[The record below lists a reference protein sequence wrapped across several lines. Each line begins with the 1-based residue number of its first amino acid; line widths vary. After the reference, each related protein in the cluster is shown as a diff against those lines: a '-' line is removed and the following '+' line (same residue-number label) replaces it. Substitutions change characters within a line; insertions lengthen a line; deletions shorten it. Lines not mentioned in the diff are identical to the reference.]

1 MEDILLLMRNLT
13 NTLRQFRAG
22 VIPQMRQLWRVLF
35 FLYLPIGL
43 LFLVVGGLSRVSGN
57 VTLSLL
63 MRDTAIM
70 GRLPFY
76 AGLGPKVETVLW
88 SASLTVCLFTLY
100 ALQRRADHF
109 AGTRRFLLQVAIL
122 TGLLM
127 MDDIFLFHGEIA
139 PKLLNIGGHV
149 VIAAYLVMA
158 IVMLTSN
165 RTEILS
171 SEYLILLL
179 ALGLFGA
186 SIASDAFSKLTGGL
200 PQFLDQIRVF
210 LEDALKFAGT
220 ATWLTYFVRYAIQ
233 KFESLSN
240 ERAITAA

>member
-13 NTLRQFRAG
+13 NTLRQFGAG
-22 VIPQMRQLWRVLF
+22 VILQMRQRWRVLF
-35 FLYLPIGL
+35 LLYLPIGL
-43 LFLVVGGLSRVSGN
+43 LFLVVGGLSRVSEN

-63 MRDTAIM
+63 MRDPAIM

-76 AGLGPKVETVLW
+76 AGLVPQVETVLW

-109 AGTRRFLLQVAIL
+109 AGTRRFLLQAAIL

-139 PKLLNIGGHV
+139 PKMLNIAGNV
-149 VIAAYLVMA
+149 VIAAYLLMA
-158 IVMLTSN
+158 IIMLTSN
-165 RTEILS
+165 RVEIVS

-186 SIASDAFSKLTGGL
+186 SISLDAVSKLTDGL
-200 PQFLDQIRVF
+200 PQFLEQIRVF
-210 LEDALKFAGT
+210 LEDAIKFAGT

-233 KFESLSN
+233 KIDSISN
-240 ERAITAA
+240 ERDFPAA